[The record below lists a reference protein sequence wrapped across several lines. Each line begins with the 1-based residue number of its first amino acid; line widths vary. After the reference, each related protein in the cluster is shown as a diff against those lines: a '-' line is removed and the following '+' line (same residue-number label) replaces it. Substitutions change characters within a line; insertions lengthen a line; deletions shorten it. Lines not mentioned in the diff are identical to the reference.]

1 MSTPVRTRFAPSP
14 TGPLHIGGVRTA
26 LFNFLF
32 ARKHGGTFILRIE
45 DTDRSRF
52 VPGAEEYIVESL
64 QWCGIKIDEGVSVGG
79 THDPYR
85 QSERMKSGTYDQF
98 AKQLIAKGH
107 AYYAF
112 DTPEE
117 IEVMRQR
124 RMAEG
129 DSAPQYNHQTRSGMR
144 NSLNM
149 VEVEVRKLI
158 EEGKPFVIRLKVD
171 PGVNVVFEDMIR
183 GEVSFDSTLV
193 DDKVLIKSDGMP
205 TYHLAHIV
213 DDLVM
218 EITHAIRGEEWLPS
232 APAHI
237 LIYRFLGY
245 ENRMPLYAHLPLLL
259 KPDGHG
265 KLSKRDGDRL
275 GFPVFPLNW
284 KDPVTGEVSSG
295 YREKGYYPE
304 AFVNML
310 ALLGWNPGTE
320 QEIFSMEEL
329 CNSFSMEHVHKA
341 GAKFDPDKARW
352 FNEQYLRAQPDEK
365 IAERLRPLVLH
376 KFSLNENDTRVSA
389 KYLVKIAG
397 LMKERVQFEHEIPDT
412 GKFLFVAPDEY
423 DLNLWNK
430 KFKEPLRDFFLTLEV
445 NLVTAVTFSAD
456 EIDRCIK
463 TTTQMA
469 GVKPGEVMQLLRI
482 LVSGSGSGPDLLG
495 MMELLGKD
503 EVCLRIRNGM
513 DRLASV
519 KS

>member
-275 GFPVFPLNW
+275 GFPVFPL
-284 KDPVTGEVSSG
+284 ERSG
-295 YREKGYYPE
+295 YR
-304 AFVNML
+304 
-310 ALLGWNPGTE
+310 
-320 QEIFSMEEL
+320 
-329 CNSFSMEHVHKA
+329 
-341 GAKFDPDKARW
+341 
-352 FNEQYLRAQPDEK
+352 
-365 IAERLRPLVLH
+365 
-376 KFSLNENDTRVSA
+376 
-389 KYLVKIAG
+389 
-397 LMKERVQFEHEIPDT
+397 
-412 GKFLFVAPDEY
+412 
-423 DLNLWNK
+423 
-430 KFKEPLRDFFLTLEV
+430 
-445 NLVTAVTFSAD
+445 
-456 EIDRCIK
+456 
-463 TTTQMA
+463 
-469 GVKPGEVMQLLRI
+469 
-482 LVSGSGSGPDLLG
+482 
-495 MMELLGKD
+495 
-503 EVCLRIRNGM
+503 
-513 DRLASV
+513 
-519 KS
+519 